1 MEAGRPSSCIIQ
13 QMHQGIMLCLCY
25 VYKAFHDFFSL
36 FKIAKAKFFIIFIIF
51 FHQTFKKAKAES
63 QRLEDLSSERGC
75 PENIVHQ
82 WVHDVRQWATDATL
96 FYGHSSK

>member
-1 MEAGRPSSCIIQ
+1 MI
-13 QMHQGIMLCLCY
+13 
-25 VYKAFHDFFSL
+25 FSHFLRLQRQNFLSFLL
-36 FKIAKAKFFIIFIIF
+36 FF